1 MELSSFP
8 IPRFYSSFS
17 PVCSR
22 MTGQVLPV
30 PSLRPLAFPRSF
42 RSGLNP
48 CPIRASLPCFKRNER
63 RFDTLLSASSEGVPN
78 ELSEDSK
85 FVPLNDDEPTF
96 GPPALLLLGFEA
108 DETVKIQQFLRGL
121 DGEFLKVIHCTE
133 EMMKQTLWDVFQTEQ
148 PNLAAVKIAKSL
160 PRVCIFSGLSGEEIM
175 MFIGAFPESGLKPP
189 VFAALVP
196 NSADKILEEVIA
208 EIMGDHEMLTGNKSD
223 SE

>member
-1 MELSSFP
+1 MELSYF
-8 IPRFYSSFS
+8 PRFLSSFS
-17 PVCSR
+17 PLCFHRS
-22 MTGQVLPV
+22 GQVSFV
-30 PSLRPLAFPRSF
+30 PSPPSFSLPLCFI
-42 RSGLNP
+42 SGLDTTSP
-48 CPIRASLPCFKRNER
+48 FRASVAGFKRTHQRSHNQ
-63 RFDTLLSASSEGVPN
+63 LGASSEGVPS
-78 ELSEDSK
+78 ELNEDSK
-85 FVPLNDDEPTF
+85 FVPLDADESIF

-108 DETVKIQQFLRGL
+108 DETLKVQEFLKGL

-133 EMMKQTLWDVFQTEQ
+133 EMIKQTLWDAIQTEQ

-175 MFIGAFPESGLKPP
+175 MFIDAFAESGLESP

-208 EIMGDHEMLTGNKSD
+208 EIMGDHEMLTGNR

>member
-1 MELSSFP
+1 MELSIF
-8 IPRFYSSFS
+8 PRFFS
-17 PVCSR
+17 PVCSCK
-22 MTGQVLPV
+22 TGQLTPV
-30 PSLRPLAFPRSF
+30 PSLRPFAFPPCFLSV
-42 RSGLNP
+42 LNP
-48 CPIRASLPCFKRNER
+48 SPVRASVLGSNRNDR
-63 RFDTLLSASSEGVPN
+63 RFHTLLSASSDGVPS

-85 FVPLNDDEPTF
+85 FVPLNDDDPIF

-108 DETVKIQQFLRGL
+108 DETVKIQEFLRGL

-133 EMMKQTLWDVFQTEQ
+133 EMIKQTLWDVFQTEQ

-175 MFIGAFPESGLKPP
+175 MFIDIFPESGLKPP

-196 NSADKILEEVIA
+196 NSAGKILEEVIA
-208 EIMGDHEMLTGNKSD
+208 EIMGDHEMLTSNR